1 VRHYRLTTVAGIAR
15 QAVRPAGA
23 GARPGGFTLVE
34 MLVVLLI
41 IAIVLALGAGVAT
54 AIIERTDKEE
64 TKSRLSIVWEAINVY
79 FEENGRTWPAN
90 LNAMASAE
98 QKPWTD
104 VLRRLPA
111 DSTKDCNATQI
122 IIKDRYGNALKY
134 SPSGGAFGGQPS
146 LYSMGPD
153 GKSGTAAEKKD
164 DIRRDKN

>member
-1 VRHYRLTTVAGIAR
+1 MRHYRLTTVAGSEG
-15 QAVRPAGA
+15 QAARPAGP
-23 GARPGGFTLVE
+23 GVRSGGFTLVE

-41 IAIVLALGAGVAT
+41 IAIVLAMGAGVAT

-79 FEENGRTWPAN
+79 AEENNGDWPTS
-90 LNAMASAE
+90 LSDMASTE

-104 VLRRLPA
+104 VLRRLPE
-111 DSTKDCNATQI
+111 DCTRDCNGSQI
-122 IIKDRYGNALKY
+122 IIKDRYGNNLVY
-134 SPSGGAFGGQPS
+134 SQTGGMFGQPS